1 MRALARHCMS
11 RTSTRTHRPPQA
23 HDVPFADVCH
33 LVQSVMA
40 VRPDILAHA
49 AAARNLEHGLLRLR
63 DGMRTLLWHVGSR
76 RIDLSAAVTDYDAR
90 SRAEGLHAINDWDGV
105 ADRVND
111 DTIAV
116 DVLEFLIRHRG
127 QDAPDPV
134 ALAVLLDYYLFYLLA
149 LLSLRAWDED
159 DAEADLGRIDALLV
173 ELQGPGG
180 SGQRF
185 ADDAEATA
193 LIATAHFELEERGY
207 ATLLDRVRSLG
218 RVRRTRTAL
227 QHCAAMGSH
236 LRFGFEAT
244 YARDTIK
251 MRDDNVADY
260 PWLCFAV
267 AGAADEYSRMT
278 DAGQCGHERD
288 VVVEALLNGLT
299 PDARA
304 FVGAPF
310 STLIPH
316 EAERSR
322 ARELLLAH
330 RTRLREE
337 FEAFRPTSQRYSPLS
352 FFFNFSH
359 NVVKGTIV
367 DGLLRSHPWPVTLT
381 DLFTSLPHDPDV
393 SASRTALATVLMGY
407 ARSSPQTIRG
417 KLIPV
422 IVYDPATGRESFG
435 TTIRKLME

>member
-1 MRALARHCMS
+1 MSKTHARH
-11 RTSTRTHRPPQA
+11 RPRQPQ
-23 HDVPFADVCH
+23 DIPFAEVCH
-33 LVQSVMA
+33 LIQAVMQ

-49 AAARNLEHGLLRLR
+49 GGARTLEHALLRLR
-63 DGMRTLLWHVGSR
+63 EGMRTHVWHVGSR
-76 RIDLSAAVTDYDAR
+76 RLDLSAAVADYDAR
-90 SRAEGLHAINDWDGV
+90 SRVEGLHAINDWDGV

-116 DVLEFLIRHRG
+116 DVLNFIIRMRG
-127 QDAPDPV
+127 PEGPDPV
-134 ALAVLLDYYLFYLLA
+134 TLAILLDYYLFYLIA
-149 LLSLRAWDED
+149 LLSLRGWDEGD
-159 DAEADLGRIDALLV
+159 PEENLGRLDVLLA
-173 ELQGPGG
+173 ELQASGG

-185 ADDAEATA
+185 CDDAEAA
-193 LIATAHFELEERGY
+193 CLIATAHYELQEHGY
-207 ATLLDRVRSLG
+207 AILLDRVRSLG
-218 RVRRTRTAL
+218 PERRTRTAL

-267 AGAADEYSRMT
+267 AGAAEAYARLT
-278 DAGQCGHERD
+278 DAGELGPERD
-288 VVVEALLNGLT
+288 RVIEALLNGLT

-310 STLIPH
+310 TTLIPH

-322 ARELLLAH
+322 ARELLLSH
-330 RTRLREE
+330 RERLRQE
-337 FEAFRPTSQRYSPLS
+337 FETYRPTTQRYSPLS

-367 DGLLRSHPWPVTLT
+367 DGLLRGDPWPVTLT
-381 DLFTSLPHDPDV
+381 DLFTSLPHDPEV
-393 SASRTALATVLMGY
+393 SADRTALATVLMGY

-417 KLIPV
+417 KLMPV

-435 TTIRKLME
+435 NTLRKLME

>member
-1 MRALARHCMS
+1 M
-11 RTSTRTHRPPQA
+11 
-23 HDVPFADVCH
+23 CH
-33 LVQSVMA
+33 LIDGVLD
-40 VRPDILAHA
+40 VRQDILAFA
-49 AAARNLEHGLLRLR
+49 LDTLSLERSLLRLR
-63 DGMRTLLWHVGSR
+63 EGMRTHVWHVGGR
-76 RIDLSAAVTDYDAR
+76 RLDLGPAIADYDGR
-90 SRAEGLHAINDWDGV
+90 TRREEGLHALNDWDGV

-116 DVLEFLIRHRG
+116 DVLNYLVRMRG
-127 QDAPDPV
+127 TERPNRTTV
-134 ALAVLLDYYLFYLLA
+134 AILFDYYLMYLLA
-149 LLSLRAWDED
+149 LLSLRAWDEGD
-159 DAEADLGRIDALLV
+159 PEAHLGLVDALLARV
-173 ELQGPGG
+173 QGPEG

-185 ADDAEATA
+185 CEDAEALA
-193 LIATAHFELEERGY
+193 LIATAHYERQEHGYDMLLE
-207 ATLLDRVRSLG
+207 RVRALG
-218 RVRRTRTAL
+218 PVRRTRTAI

-244 YARDTIK
+244 YARDIIK

-267 AGAADEYSRMT
+267 AGAAEEYVRLT
-278 DAGQCGHERD
+278 EAGAFGPERD

-310 STLIPH
+310 ATLVPH

-330 RTRLREE
+330 RDRLRDE
-337 FEAFRPTSQRYSPLS
+337 FEAYRPTSERYSPLS

-359 NVVKGTIV
+359 NVLKGMVV
-367 DGLLRSHPWPVTLT
+367 DALFNAEPWPVTLT
-381 DLFTSLPHDPDV
+381 DLFTGYPHDPEV
-393 SASRTALATVLMGY
+393 SAYKTALATTLMGY
-407 ARSSPQTIRG
+407 ARANPQRIRG
-417 KLIPV
+417 KLMPV

-435 TTIRKLME
+435 HTVRRFME

>member
-1 MRALARHCMS
+1 MS
-11 RTSTRTHRPPQA
+11 SSTRSHRPPQA
-23 HDVPFADVCH
+23 HDVPFADACH
-33 LVQSVMA
+33 LVHAVMA

-49 AAARNLEHGLLRLR
+49 GAARNLEHGLVRLR
-63 DGMRTLLWHVGSR
+63 DGMRTHVWHVGSQR
-76 RIDLSAAVTDYDAR
+76 LDLSAVVADYDAR
-90 SRAEGLHAINDWDGV
+90 SRAEGLHALNDWDGV
-105 ADRVND
+105 ADRMND

-116 DVLEFLIRHRG
+116 DVLEFVVRQRG
-127 QDAPDPV
+127 QDAADPV

-149 LLSLRAWDED
+149 LLSLRAWDGG
-159 DAEADLGRIDALLV
+159 DAERDLGRIDVLLA
-173 ELQGPGG
+173 ELQGPAG

-193 LIATAHFELEERGY
+193 LIATAHYELDERGY
-207 ATLLDRVRSLG
+207 AILLDRVQSLG
-218 RVRRTRTAL
+218 PVRRTRTAL

-251 MRDDNVADY
+251 MRNDNVADY

-267 AGAADEYSRMT
+267 AGAADEYVRLSE
-278 DAGQCGHERD
+278 AGQFGHGRE

-310 STLIPH
+310 ATLVPH

-330 RTRLREE
+330 RAQLREE

-367 DGLLRSHPWPVTLT
+367 DGLLRSDPWPVTLT
-381 DLFTSLPHDPDV
+381 DLFTSFPHDPDV

-417 KLIPV
+417 TLMPV

-435 TTIRKLME
+435 NTMRKFME

>member
-1 MRALARHCMS
+1 MS
-11 RTSTRTHRPPQA
+11 TLQPQPRSFRSTPA
-23 HDVPFADVCH
+23 IPFAEVCQ
-33 LVQSVMA
+33 LVAAVMA

-49 AAARNLEHGLLRLR
+49 GDARNLEHALLRLR
-63 DGMRTLLWHVGSR
+63 DGMRTHIWHVGAR
-76 RIDLSAAVTDYDAR
+76 RLDLSAAVADYDAR
-90 SRAEGLHAINDWDGV
+90 GRVEGLHAINDWDGV
-105 ADRVND
+105 ADQVND

-116 DVLEFLIRHRG
+116 DVLNFIVRMRG
-127 QDAPDPV
+127 QEPAAP
-134 ALAVLLDYYLFYLLA
+134 ATLAILLDYYLFYLAA
-149 LLSLRAWDED
+149 LLSLRAWDEGD
-159 DAEADLGRIDALLV
+159 PEQNLGRVDALLA

-185 ADDAEATA
+185 CDDAEAA
-193 LIATAHFELEERGY
+193 CLIATAHYEVTEHGY
-207 ATLLDRVRSLG
+207 ALLLERVRSLG
-218 RVRRTRTAL
+218 QERRTRTAL

-267 AGAADEYSRMT
+267 AGAAEEYVRLT
-278 DAGQCGHERD
+278 EAGEFGLRRD
-288 VVVEALLNGLT
+288 RVVEALLNGLT

-304 FVGAPF
+304 FVGTPF
-310 STLIPH
+310 ATLVPH

-330 RTRLREE
+330 RDRLREE
-337 FEAFRPTSQRYSPLS
+337 FEVFRPTAQFYSPLS

-367 DGLLRSHPWPVTLT
+367 DALLRARPWPVTLT
-381 DLFTSLPHDPDV
+381 DLFTSLPRDPDV
-393 SASRTALATVLMGY
+393 SADRTALATLLMGY

-417 KLIPV
+417 QLMPV
-422 IVYDPATGRESFG
+422 IVYDPSTGRESFG
-435 TTIRKLME
+435 NTMRKLME

>member
-1 MRALARHCMS
+1 MSKTHARH
-11 RTSTRTHRPPQA
+11 RPRQPQ
-23 HDVPFADVCH
+23 DIPFADVCH
-33 LVQSVMA
+33 LIQAVMQ

-49 AAARNLEHGLLRLR
+49 GSARNLEHALVRLR
-63 DGMRTLLWHVGSR
+63 EGMRTHIWHVGR
-76 RIDLSAAVTDYDAR
+76 QRLDLSAAVADYDAR
-90 SRAEGLHAINDWDGV
+90 SRGEGLHAINDWDGV

-111 DTIAV
+111 DTVAV
-116 DVLEFLIRHRG
+116 DVLNFIIRQRG

-134 ALAVLLDYYLFYLLA
+134 ALAILLDYYLFYLVA
-149 LLSLRAWDED
+149 LLSLRGWDEGD
-159 DAEADLGRIDALLV
+159 PDEHLGRLDALLA

-185 ADDAEATA
+185 CDDAEAA
-193 LIATAHFELEERGY
+193 CLIATAHYELQEHGY
-207 ATLLDRVRSLG
+207 ALLLDRVRSLG
-218 RVRRTRTAL
+218 RKRRTRTAL

-267 AGAADEYSRMT
+267 AGAAEEYVRMT
-278 DAGQCGHERD
+278 EAGELGPERD
-288 VVVEALLNGLT
+288 IVIEALLNGLT

-304 FVGAPF
+304 FVGTPF
-310 STLIPH
+310 ATLSPH

-330 RTRLREE
+330 RERLREE
-337 FEAFRPTSQRYSPLS
+337 FEAYRPTAQRYSPLS

-367 DGLLRSHPWPVTLT
+367 DGLLRGDPWPVTLT
-381 DLFTSLPHDPDV
+381 DLFTSLPHDPEV
-393 SASRTALATVLMGY
+393 SADRTALATVLMGY

-417 KLIPV
+417 KLMPV

-435 TTIRKLME
+435 TTLRKLME

>member
-1 MRALARHCMS
+1 MRAPPRERMS
-11 RTSTRTHRPPQA
+11 KSSPRSSRLRQSG
-23 HDVPFADVCH
+23 DIPFVDVCH
-33 LVQSVMA
+33 LVRA
-40 VRPDILAHA
+40 LTEVRPDILAHA
-49 AAARNLEHGLLRLR
+49 AGGRTLEHGLLRLR
-63 DGMRTLLWHVGSR
+63 EGMRTHLWHVGSR
-76 RIDLSAAVTDYDAR
+76 RLDLSAAVADYDAR

-105 ADRVND
+105 ADAVNA

-116 DVLEFLIRHRG
+116 DVLNFIIRQRG

-134 ALAVLLDYYLFYLLA
+134 AAAILFDYYLVYLLA
-149 LLSLRAWDED
+149 LLALRAWDEG
-159 DAEADLGRIDALLV
+159 DADENLGYVDALLAV
-173 ELQGPGG
+173 VQGPGG

-185 ADDAEATA
+185 CDDAEALA

-207 ATLLDRVRSLG
+207 GILLERVRSLG
-218 RVRRTRTAL
+218 AERRTRTAM

-267 AGAADEYSRMT
+267 AGAADEYVRLT
-278 DAGQCGHERD
+278 AAGEGGPARD
-288 VVVEALLNGLT
+288 RVVEALLNGLT

-310 STLIPH
+310 ATLIPH

-330 RTRLREE
+330 RQRLREE
-337 FEAFRPTSQRYSPLS
+337 FEPYRPTALMYSPLS

-359 NVVKGTIV
+359 NVVKGT
-367 DGLLRSHPWPVTLT
+367 DGR
-381 DLFTSLPHDPDV
+381 
-393 SASRTALATVLMGY
+393 RTAARRALAGH
-407 ARSSPQTIRG
+407 R
-417 KLIPV
+417 
-422 IVYDPATGRESFG
+422 
-435 TTIRKLME
+435 

>member
-1 MRALARHCMS
+1 MS
-11 RTSTRTHRPPQA
+11 KTPTRHRPQQPQ
-23 HDVPFADVCH
+23 DIPFADVCH
-33 LVQSVMA
+33 LIQAVMH

-49 AAARNLEHGLLRLR
+49 GSARNLEHALLRLR
-63 DGMRTLLWHVGSR
+63 EGMRTHVWHVGSR
-76 RIDLSAAVTDYDAR
+76 RIDLSAAVADYDAR
-90 SRAEGLHAINDWDGV
+90 SRVEGLHAINDWDGV

-116 DVLEFLIRHRG
+116 DVLNFIIRMRG
-127 QDAPDPV
+127 HDAPQPV
-134 ALAVLLDYYLFYLLA
+134 TLAILLDYYLFYLIA
-149 LLSLRAWDED
+149 LLSLRGWDEGD
-159 DAEADLGRIDALLV
+159 PEENLGRLDALLAD
-173 ELQGPGG
+173 LQGPGG
-180 SGQRF
+180 SGRRF
-185 ADDAEATA
+185 CDDAEAA
-193 LIATAHFELEERGY
+193 CLIATAHYELQEHGY
-207 ATLLDRVRSLG
+207 ALLLDRVRSLG
-218 RVRRTRTAL
+218 QVRRTRTAL

-267 AGAADEYSRMT
+267 AGAAEEYVRMT
-278 DAGQCGHERD
+278 DAGQFGHERD
-288 VVVEALLNGLT
+288 VVIEALLNGLT

-310 STLIPH
+310 TTLIPH

-330 RTRLREE
+330 RDRLRDE
-337 FEAFRPTSQRYSPLS
+337 FEAYRPTSQHYSPLS

-367 DGLLRSHPWPVTLT
+367 DGLLRSDPWPVTLT
-381 DLFTSLPHDPDV
+381 DLFTSFPHDPDV
-393 SASRTALATVLMGY
+393 SADRTALATVLMGY

-417 KLIPV
+417 KLMPV

-435 TTIRKLME
+435 NTLRKLME